1 MDINTATNQIHFPQ
15 DFQNFNRAR
24 KRLVFDELL
33 SMQLG
38 LLALKYENNEQ
49 VKGIKY
55 DKNKIKAAHL
65 WCQTMV
71 KQFLSRGIDVC
82 VSNTFVKKWEID
94 EYVKMANT
102 FNTNYKIIKVVGN
115 YKNVHNVP
123 SEVVERMKQNWEDYD
138 GEETYKNM

>member
-1 MDINTATNQIHFPQ
+1 MLYIV
-15 DFQNFNRAR
+15 R
-24 KRLVFDELL
+24 
-33 SMQLG
+33 
-38 LLALKYENNEQ
+38 
-49 VKGIKY
+49 GIPGSGKSTYSKTIGCCVIEADQYFMIDGEYKY

-123 SEVVERMKQNWEDYD
+123 SEVVERMNQNWEDYD